1 MKKPIRIIPILDI
14 KNGLLIKGIN
24 FEGLRVLGNAKDFA
38 KLYYS
43 QGADEI
49 CYQDSV
55 ATLYGTNNLIK
66 FVSESAKNVFVPLS
80 VGGGIRSINDASSM
94 FKAGADKIIVNSA
107 AIDDIKLLKKASKI
121 FGSSNITVIIQAIK
135 INNKYFISKS
145 NGRDLV
151 KTDPIQWAQKVEENG
166 AGEIIITSVNHEGL
180 KKGFD
185 LPLTKKIVEKVSS
198 PVIAHGGAGNVKH
211 IYDVIKHTNVSGVG
225 IASILHYEAIKFL
238 PKIKTKIGNTSYLKS
253 IKKIPKAQ
261 NTIKKIKSFLKKKNI
276 PIRDEK

>member
-1 MKKPIRIIPILDI
+1 MKKPIRIIPILEI

-49 CYQDSV
+49 CYQYSV

-253 IKKIPKAQ
+253 IKKISKAQ
-261 NTIKKIKSFLKKKNI
+261 NTIQKIKSFLKKKNI